1 MSKKDLLK
9 QSPYFSELNETAL
22 DELSQLC
29 KEETYKSGDTIFR
42 ENEVAKKFYIVVEGW
57 VSLKI
62 EEAGSTLT
70 TIREKGELFGWAS
83 LVDPYRYTATALTLA
98 DTKVLSIE
106 AEPFRNNFFQKH
118 LKFALNFMNKL
129 VKVINQRLEDSRKQL
144 ISCMR
149 GAKPISQG

>member
-9 QSPYFSELNETAL
+9 QSAYFSELDEKAI

-29 KEETYKSGDTIFR
+29 KEESFKSGKIIFN
-42 ENEVAKKFYIVVEGW
+42 ENETAKKFYIVIEGW

-62 EEAGSTLT
+62 EEAGSTLS

-83 LVDPYRYTATALTLA
+83 LVEPYRYTATALTLA

-106 AEPFRNNFFQKH
+106 AEPFRNNFSQKY
-118 LKFALNFMNKL
+118 LKFALSFMNKL
-129 VKVINQRLEDSRKQL
+129 AQVINQRLEDSRKQL
-144 ISCMR
+144 ISSLS